1 MIITDFNLFESLEP
15 YQNCVIYFLSAK
27 DKEGHKKL
35 YVTIARSLKWV
46 GKTYVAD
53 LTNDIYRVY
62 KEDEKFFIRK
72 VEALDGNVKK
82 KMGISGNHLFL
93 NEKKTPMHKI
103 SRYHKNISKS
113 LEELGKRIQLCY
125 PEIDLKLLY

>member
-1 MIITDFNLFESLEP
+1 MIITDFNLFEALGP
-15 YQNCVIYFLSAK
+15 YQNCVIYFMSAK

-35 YVTIARSLKWV
+35 YVTTARSLKWT

-62 KEDEKFFIRK
+62 EEDEKFFTKK
-72 VEALDGNVKK
+72 VEPLDGKVKK
-82 KMGISGNHLFL
+82 KMGISGNYLFL

-103 SRYHKNISKS
+103 SRYHKDISKS
-113 LEELGKRIQLCY
+113 LGELGKRIQLCY
-125 PEIDLKLLY
+125 PEIDFKLLY